1 MRSFGGSIGVPRGLL
16 LLAAAL
22 ALALASGGPAAA
34 DTSPT
39 VTGTQPDWA
48 TPGNDAGDQP
58 GATKMAFSVWL
69 GWRDPDG
76 LAQLLAD
83 QQNPAS
89 HSYHHWLTPAAFRAR
104 FAPSQS
110 DVDALSRWL
119 DSQGFDVLNV
129 PRNRLFVT
137 AGGTVAQVEHAFAVN
152 QQMYHLD
159 GKLVAAPSNDPH
171 IPRALA
177 GSVTAITGLD
187 GAMSLARPRSD
198 PPGPPPIGQS
208 VGPCS
213 RWWNEKQS
221 TQFPNPVDP
230 GRPLPWIV
238 CGYTP
243 SQISSAYHVDWL
255 HHMHLTGKHQRI
267 AIVGAFRSPTIRQD
281 VDTFSR
287 HSRLPKLGGHYR
299 EVVAPGTERYPRD
312 PAETQSWYIEQA
324 LDVEWSHAIAPDAD
338 ITYVAAANDAR
349 GLDQALNHAVDNQL
363 GDVIS
368 NSWGMPEHWV
378 SAGEVR
384 ALNAV
389 FQQAAA
395 QGISVVVASGDDGDN
410 QAAWGRLSVGFP
422 DSSPLVTSVGGTS
435 LAIDRWGR
443 RQFETGW
450 GTNEL
455 TWKNN
460 DWVGQMPFGDFIY
473 GGGGGVSHL
482 YDQPSY
488 QAGVVPAALSTW
500 KGVARRA
507 EPDIALDA
515 DPQTG
520 VIFTQSWATPG
531 GGSRQVD
538 SWIGGTSLGAPMLAG
553 MVALSN
559 QAWHGTRGLLNPAL
573 YSHARGGVFHD
584 ITASNGKLAV
594 LRNGLNANDK
604 VITRLRSLDHDSSLT
619 AAPGWD
625 NVTGLGSPDAFRLLF
640 ALR

>member
-1 MRSFGGSIGVPRGLL
+1 MRSHGGSIGVLRGLL
-16 LLAAAL
+16 VVAAACL
-22 ALALASGGPAAA
+22 FALGSGGPAAA
-34 DTSPT
+34 DTTAT
-39 VTGTQPDWA
+39 VAGTQPDWA
-48 TPGNDAGDQP
+48 TPGNDEGDQP
-58 GATKMAFSVWL
+58 GATRMAFSVWL
-69 GWRDPDG
+69 GWRDQDT

-89 HSYHHWLTPAAFRAR
+89 RSYRHWLSPSEFRAR
-104 FAPSQS
+104 FAPDQS
-110 DVDALSRWL
+110 EVDAIDRWL
-119 DSQGFDVLNV
+119 QSQGFDVLSV

-137 AGGTVAQVEHAFAVN
+137 AGGTVSQVERAFGVN
-152 QQMYHLD
+152 EGIYRLD

-177 GSVTAITGLD
+177 DSVTAITGLD

-198 PPGPPPIGQS
+198 PPGPPPIGKS

-213 RWWNEKQS
+213 RWWGEKQS
-221 TQFPNPVDP
+221 SAYTNPVDP

-243 SQISSAYHVDWL
+243 SQIASAYHVDTL
-255 HHMHLTGKHQRI
+255 HRLRLTGKHQRI

-287 HSRLPKLGGHYR
+287 HYHLTTLGHHYS

-312 PAETQSWYIEQA
+312 AAETQSWYIEQA
-324 LDVEWSHAIAPDAD
+324 LDVEWSHAMAPDAD

-349 GLDQALNHAVDNQL
+349 GLDQALNHAVDNRL
-363 GDVIS
+363 GDVVS
-368 NSWGMPEHWV
+368 NSWGMPERWV
-378 SAGEVR
+378 SSGEVR

-395 QGISVVVASGDDGDN
+395 QGLSVVVASGDDGDN
-410 QAAWGRLSVGFP
+410 DAAWGHISVGFP

-443 RQFETGW
+443 RMWETGW
-450 GTNEL
+450 GTGEL
-455 TWKNN
+455 VLKNA
-460 DWVGQMPFGDFIY
+460 DWVGSMPFGDFIY

-482 YDQPSY
+482 YDQPAY
-488 QAGVVPAALSTW
+488 QASVVPAGLSTW
-500 KGVARRA
+500 KGQARRA

-520 VIFTQSWATPG
+520 VIFTQSWAKPNG
-531 GGSRQVD
+531 GVRQVD
-538 SWIGGTSLGAPMLAG
+538 SWIGGTSLGAPLLAG
-553 MVALSN
+553 MTALAN
-559 QAWHGTRGLLNPAL
+559 QAWHGSRGPLNPAL
-573 YSHARGGVFHD
+573 YRYAGTGVFHD
-584 ITASNGKLAV
+584 IVPSDGRLAV
-594 LRNGLNANDK
+594 LRNGLNANGK
-604 VITRLRSLDHDSSLT
+604 VITRLRSLDHDSSLAT
-619 AAPGWD
+619 ARGWD